1 MNILRKERFVLSQQT
16 ALKDSASDLPP
27 TAKGRATRE
36 RLLEAAEV
44 VFGAL
49 GYETTRVADI
59 VAEAGVS
66 HGIFYRH
73 FVDKDAILNAVLARL
88 NDALRHTSG
97 RVEGD
102 DRVPTLEQLEA
113 RNIQFFR
120 EYAEHRLLLR
130 VSREA
135 AARSGSGAF
144 RAQWLANRTR
154 FVGRTHRWIEN
165 LCANGDIAPIDDAL
179 AVAEGLSA
187 LTEQMAYVS
196 VGLADET
203 PDDAAL
209 VRLGKACG
217 LIWYRSLFGGAP

>member
-1 MNILRKERFVLSQQT
+1 MSQQT
-16 ALKDSASDLPP
+16 ALKDMACDLPP
-27 TAKGRATRE
+27 TRKGRATRE
-36 RLLEAAEV
+36 RLLEAAEI
-44 VFGAL
+44 VFGAR
-49 GYETTRVADI
+49 GYENTRVADI

-73 FVDKDAILNAVLARL
+73 FVDKDAILNDVLTRL
-88 NDALRHTSG
+88 NDGLRHTSG
-97 RVEGD
+97 RVAGD
-102 DRVPTLEQLEA
+102 NRVPTLAQLEV

-135 AARSGSGAF
+135 AARSDGGGFKAD
-144 RAQWLANRTR
+144 WLANRAR
-154 FVGRTHRWIEN
+154 FVSRTHRWIED
-165 LCANGDIAPIDDAL
+165 LCANGDIARIDDML
-179 AVAEGLSA
+179 TVAEGLSA

-203 PDDAAL
+203 PDDATL

-217 LIWYRSLFGGAP
+217 LIWYRSLFGGAS

>member
-1 MNILRKERFVLSQQT
+1 MTQQ
-16 ALKDSASDLPP
+16 AAVKDSGSDLPP
-27 TAKGRATRE
+27 TPKGRATRE
-36 RLLEAAEV
+36 RLLEAAET

-73 FVDKDAILNAVLARL
+73 FVDKDAILNAVLTRL
-88 NDALRHTSG
+88 NDALRHSSG
-97 RVEGD
+97 RVAGD
-102 DRVPTLEQLEA
+102 DRVPTLEQLEV

-135 AARSGSGAF
+135 AARSGGGSF
-144 RAQWLANRTR
+144 RAEWLANRAR
-154 FVGRTHRWIEN
+154 FVGRTQRWIED
-165 LCANGDIAPIDDAL
+165 LSANGEIAPVTDPATL
-179 AVAEGLSA
+179 AEGLSA

-196 VGLADET
+196 VGLAEET

-217 LIWYRSLFGGAP
+217 LIWYRSLFGGAS